1 MTVASALP
9 QRFDIQ
15 VVDGDAFS
23 FDAVIGQN
31 VTGQSLMATLVTY
44 DRQQVGITENQPV
57 FRYVPV
63 PRSLSFTVTNAAT
76 GAVTVTLSPTDTDAA
91 GSRSEGLTGC
101 LPHWVLKSG
110 TRTYLAGTVEA
121 VGISGCSIGQSTSNS
136 SGGVFL

>member
-15 VVDGDAFS
+15 VVVGDAFS

-31 VTGQSLMATLVTY
+31 VTGQSLTATLVTY
-44 DRQQVGITENQPV
+44 DNQQVGITQGQPI
-57 FRYVPV
+57 FRYVQV

-76 GAVTVTLSPTDTDAA
+76 GAVTVTLSSGDTSAA
-91 GSRSEGLTGC
+91 GYRSEGVSGC

-121 VGISGCSIGQSTSNS
+121 VGVSGCSIGQSTSNS